1 MMSTTENLVA
11 LNKGNLEAFMKS
23 GEIWATGVQE
33 MTKQFAITVKESFEE
48 SVATFT
54 AFSSVKSVKE
64 AIDLQSAF
72 ARTAFEKAMAEANK
86 MTDASIRL
94 TEQAFAPLTARV
106 TVAVDTIGKQA

>member
-1 MMSTTENLVA
+1 MRSRSRLIEPVRGPLGTKVQGTGGQQMM
-11 LNKGNLEAFMKS
+11 
-23 GEIWATGVQE
+23 
-33 MTKQFAITVKESFEE
+33 KQFATTVKESFEE

-64 AIDLQSAF
+64 AIDLQSGF

-94 TEQAFAPLTARV
+94 TEQALAPLTARV
-106 TVAVDTIGKQA
+106 IAAVDTIGKQA